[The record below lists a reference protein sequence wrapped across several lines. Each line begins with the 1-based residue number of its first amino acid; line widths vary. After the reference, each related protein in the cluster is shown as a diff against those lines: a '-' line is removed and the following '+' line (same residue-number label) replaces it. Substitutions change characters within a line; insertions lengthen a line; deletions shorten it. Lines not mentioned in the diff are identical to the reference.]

1 MLIHAVYVHDE
12 LRRIAR
18 TFLPRVTA

>member
-1 MLIHAVYVHDE
+1 MIHALYVHDE

-18 TFLPRVTA
+18 TFLPNGAA